1 MKNHRVSFIKRAAAV
16 VACAALAV
24 SLMPAQAF
32 ALGEITEWSAPPKSD
47 TSYVKDGKT
56 YTYITSAAHR
66 RCEAVADYLGISNV
80 TVQPMRT
87 GKAFPYQEEAAAAY
101 KIAASTGRMGIFGTT
116 VKEIAEANGLIYPYT
131 IYPGQEL
138 VLPIENI
145 QSPRY
150 YVVRP
155 GDTIL
160 GIAERYGLEI
170 ENLLALNNL
179 ENPNIIYPGQI
190 LRLTR

>member
-1 MKNHRVSFIKRAAAV
+1 MEM
-16 VACAALAV
+16 L
-24 SLMPAQAF
+24 
-32 ALGEITEWSAPPKSD
+32 
-47 TSYVKDGKT
+47 T
-56 YTYITSAAHR
+56 YTVRPGNTLYA
-66 RCEAVADYLGISNV
+66 
-80 TVQPMRT
+80 
-87 GKAFPYQEEAAAAY
+87 
-101 KIAASTGRMGIFGTT
+101 IAQFFGTT
-116 VKEIAEANGLIYPYT
+116 VKEIAECNGLTYPYT

-138 VLPIENI
+138 VLPVEQR

-155 GDTIL
+155 GDTVL
-160 GIAERYGLEI
+160 GIADRYGLEL